1 MIWASQRSLHKGL
14 SARNNHH
21 RSEWGEGDQTHGSV
35 VCNFPVVFPVQ
46 QKSLTGYYECSNG
59 GWGSFHSLF
68 SLQLQEGWAG
78 D

>member
-14 SARNNHH
+14 RDRNNHH
-21 RSEWGEGDQTHGSV
+21 WSEWGEGDQTHGSG
-35 VCNFPVVFPVQ
+35 VCNFPVVVPVQ
-46 QKSLTGYYECSNG
+46 QKSLAGCCECSNG
-59 GWGSFHSLF
+59 GWGACHSPF